1 MAFVPDPV
9 VILNLL
15 LCIIILIMGCAIYWK
30 KSDFNALMIG
40 IAFGLFGI
48 THLRTLLGVEFLP
61 TIAFA
66 LLRLCGYI
74 LVAVALYQYF
84 RK

>member
-15 LCIIILIMGCAIYWK
+15 LSIVILVIGCAAYR
-30 KSDFNALMIG
+30 KSSDINALLIG
-40 IAFGLFGI
+40 IAFGLFGL
-48 THLRTLLGVEFLP
+48 THLSTLLGVEFLP

-74 LVAVALYQYF
+74 LVAVALYRYF